1 MLKKAFVLA
10 LLAIGLLGVA
20 AGISSLAVFTS
31 SASVGSNSFTTG
43 TVVISTAPASALV
56 TFANMAPGDTT
67 TSSLVVTNG
76 GTLQLRYAIS
86 SSATNT
92 DAKGLKDQLV
102 LTIKTIDVTTPGVPC
117 DNFDGTQLYTGDLDS
132 TAGALVGSNA
142 QGAQAG
148 RSASGSTYPWPPATA
163 SRTRRRQGPSRSTRN
178 RQRTTRNL
186 SARQGRTEAPLPRST
201 VQ

>member
-1 MLKKAFVLA
+1 MLKKVFALA
-10 LLAIGLLGVA
+10 LLGIGLLGA
-20 AGISSLAVFTS
+20 ATGISSLAVFTS

-56 TFANMAPGDTT
+56 TFSDMAPGDTVT
-67 TSSLVVTNG
+67 NSLVATNA
-76 GTLQLRYAIS
+76 GTLDLRYAIT

-102 LTIKTIDVTTPGVPC
+102 LTIKTIDVTTPGTPC

-142 QGAQAG
+142 QGSQAG
-148 RSASGSTYPWPPATA
+148 DRTIAAAAAETLCFRVDLPLSTGNAFQNAT
-163 SRTRRRQGPSRSTRN
+163 
-178 RQRTTRNL
+178 TT
-186 SARQGRTEAPLPRST
+186 ATFTFEAEQTENNP
-201 VQ
+201 